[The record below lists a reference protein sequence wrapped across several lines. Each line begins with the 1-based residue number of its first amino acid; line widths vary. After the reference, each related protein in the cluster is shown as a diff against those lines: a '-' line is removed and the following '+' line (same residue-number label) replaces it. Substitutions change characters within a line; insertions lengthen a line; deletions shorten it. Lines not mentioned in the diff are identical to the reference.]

1 MAVPANTVVVSS
13 RTNVKPDVEEIIKN
27 ITPFET
33 PVVTMA
39 KSIKATGKYH
49 EILNDELATAGTNV
63 NAEGDDD
70 AASASTPVVRTANR
84 TQIIKSVASVSKT
97 QEAVGMYGY
106 KSQLAYE
113 LAKRG
118 KECKMDLEFAA
129 SRNQASAASAS
140 GDTMAGLESSIATN
154 IVYASAQGSAT
165 TPGFA
170 SGDTVAPTDPTSTA
184 VAITDTMVKNAM
196 RLAWNNGGQP
206 DMMVVGPV
214 AKQTV
219 SGFSS
224 IASVYRTIPE
234 SNKNPVSIMAAADI
248 YVSDFGEIKVV
259 PSRISRPQTALL
271 IDTEYLGMATLR
283 PFQTYDLGVTGD
295 NHKSTIVFE
304 GTVVCQSEK
313 AHAKI
318 VNVAS

>member
-27 ITPFET
+27 ISPFET

-39 KSIKATGKYH
+39 KAIKATGKYH
-49 EILNDELATAGTNV
+49 EILNDELSTAGTNV

-70 AASASTPVVRTANR
+70 TASASTPVVRTANR
-84 TQIIKSVASVSKT
+84 CQIIKSVASVSKT

-118 KECKMDLEFAA
+118 KECKLDLEFAA

-154 IVYASAQGSAT
+154 VVVAAGTGAS
-165 TPGFA
+165 TPGF
-170 SGDTVAPTDPTSTA
+170 SNGDTAAPTDPTGAAT
-184 VAITDTMVKNAM
+184 AITETMVKNAM

-214 AKQTV
+214 AKQTI
-219 SGFSS
+219 SGFTG

-259 PSRISRPQTALL
+259 PSRVSRPQTALL

>member
-49 EILNDELATAGTNV
+49 EILNDELATASTNV

-70 AASASTPVVRTANR
+70 SASSSTPVVRTANR

-129 SRNQASAASAS
+129 SRNAASAASAS

-154 IVYASAQGSAT
+154 VVVAAGTGAS
-165 TPGFA
+165 TPGF
-170 SGDTVAPTDPTSTA
+170 SGGDTVAPTDPTGAA
-184 VAITDTMVKNAM
+184 VAITDTMLKNAM

-214 AKQTV
+214 SKQTI

-304 GTVVCQSEK
+304 GCVVCQSEK

>member
-27 ITPFET
+27 ISPFET

-39 KSIKATGKYH
+39 KAIKATGKYH

-118 KECKMDLEFAA
+118 KECKLDLEFAA

-154 IVYASAQGSAT
+154 VVVAAGTGAS
-165 TPGFA
+165 TPGF
-170 SGDTVAPTDPTSTA
+170 SGGDTAAPTDPTGAAT
-184 VAITDTMVKNAM
+184 AITETMVKNAM

-214 AKQTV
+214 AKQTI
-219 SGFSS
+219 SGFTG

-259 PSRISRPQTALL
+259 PSRVSRPQTALL

-304 GTVVCQSEK
+304 GCVVCQSEK